1 MPASLG
7 DTLQLLAESGTP
19 AGRDGGKIRSGL
31 RYHPSMR
38 QWASSESES
47 PSLLHTF
54 GAKS

>member
-1 MPASLG
+1 MPESLG